1 MVSHDNQQD
10 SNANPS
16 VSDLST
22 EEILNRLSEEIGKES
37 PEGKQSLTSYLEELE
52 ELEES
57 DNDEGKQDRED
68 AQSCN

>member
-22 EEILNRLSEEIGKES
+22 EEILNRLSEEIRKEL

-52 ELEES
+52 ES
-57 DNDEGKQDRED
+57 DNDKEQDRED

>member
-52 ELEES
+52 ES
-57 DNDEGKQDRED
+57 DNDEDKQDRED

>member
-22 EEILNRLSEEIGKES
+22 EQILNRLSEEIGKES

-52 ELEES
+52 EL